1 MKTKYKNNDL
11 ILPSFKRDKLG
22 SVILKTQGVSN
33 HSFEQ
38 TSVF

>member
-22 SVILKTQGVSN
+22 
-33 HSFEQ
+33 E
-38 TSVF
+38 SVFISLQALQL